1 MAEIKG
7 CVAGNA
13 QNRGAGLSCVP
24 VSPKSLS
31 MNPLAISNSRGFD
44 GVVQG
49 VTLLDLIQMEC
60 LAMTT
65 RAVRVER
72 GERHGRIFFTGGQIV
87 HAEVDGLK
95 GEPALFELLG
105 WSGGTFIVEDGL
117 RPLEDS
123 INRDWHTLVMAAAH
137 VSDELAAANTA
148 AAPPQLSMSPI
159 PLPPPPAAGALHDSD
174 VQCAIHF
181 TEDGAMLEAVGDI
194 PEMFEASFAYV
205 VQLLRHVGHA
215 LGAENLREI
224 HVIGEQKKALCVLS
238 DGKIAAVVGSAKL
251 NLPAL
256 AQKLS

>member
-1 MAEIKG
+1 MNQLAM
-7 CVAGNA
+7 
-13 QNRGAGLSCVP
+13 P
-24 VSPKSLS
+24 SP
-31 MNPLAISNSRGFD
+31 RGFD

-72 GERHGRIFFTGGQIV
+72 EERHGRIFFTGGQIV

-95 GEPALFELLG
+95 GEPALFELLR
-105 WSGGTFIVEDGL
+105 WAGGNFIIEDGL

-137 VSDELAAANTA
+137 VSDELAAAA
-148 AAPPQLSMSPI
+148 ATPLSPTHDMSPI
-159 PLPPPPAAGALHDSD
+159 PLPTPPVHGALQDPD
-174 VQCAIHF
+174 VQCAVHF
-181 TEDGAMLEAVGDI
+181 TEDGSMIEAVGDI

-205 VQLLRHVGHA
+205 VQLLRHVGTA
-215 LGAENLREI
+215 LGAEQLREI
-224 HVIGEQKKALCVLS
+224 HVTGEQKKALCVLA
-238 DGKIAAVVGSAKL
+238 DGKIAAVVGSSKL

-256 AQKLS
+256 AKKLS